1 VCVVYSGVTNTEF
14 FDSTEVPVGPMY
26 PASWVA
32 NLIVRTA
39 RFPRRDAIVLP
50 LRFAHVAEPLFG
62 GLMDHSLGEARRLR
76 SPHLSG
82 TGLPP
87 PEG

>member
-1 VCVVYSGVTNTEF
+1 V
-14 FDSTEVPVGPMY
+14 M
-26 PASWVA
+26 
-32 NLIVRTA
+32 
-39 RFPRRDAIVLP
+39 P

-76 SPHLSG
+76 SPHLVG

-87 PEG
+87 IK